1 MLFNSWNFVAL
12 LAATAVVYF
21 AFGHLAPKR
30 IATAVQIS
38 VLIIASFIF
47 YGAGDPRLIVLL
59 AGSAGGNVLAS
70 SMLLRSTDPI
80 RRRQITRVAVAG
92 NLLLLG
98 FFKYAALLVGSIL
111 PSQLDGNVV
120 PFLKGIPLPIGISFY
135 TFQGI
140 SLIVDL
146 YRSDEVTTQTLRENL
161 AAGYTNFAA
170 RITLYIAFFPQLV
183 AGPIVA
189 AHDFVDQIGLKRLR
203 DVNVDFAVRSLVVG
217 AFLKMVIADNIKEET
232 AFLLAGD
239 FTGVSKLELTML
251 TIGYSAQIFADFAGY
266 SLLAIGLAAMLGYEL
281 PINFNYPYISA
292 SITEF
297 WRRWHI
303 SLSSWLRNYLYI
315 TLGGNRLS
323 VGRTYFNL
331 FIVMTLG
338 GLWHGASWNFAVWGF
353 AHGVIL
359 AVERFVSGGS
369 PSAPRNL
376 IARLARVAATFTTVT
391 ALWLLFALENFGVTM
406 EFVRQFIRGP
416 LGSPGSIP
424 PQLLFSVPLFSL
436 PVFLY
441 HLHGAGLGLD
451 SLRRGLA
458 GHVTIPRLNI
468 FRPALVGVLLFLV
481 ITNAGTPGEFIY
493 FQF

>member
-12 LAATAVVYF
+12 LAVTTIVYF
-21 AFGHLAPKR
+21 AFAQFVPKR
-30 IATAVQIS
+30 IATPFQIG
-38 VLIIASFIF
+38 VLITASFIF

-59 AGSAGGNVLAS
+59 AGSTMGNVVAS
-70 SMLLRSTDPI
+70 GMLLRSDDPVL
-80 RRRQITRVAVAG
+80 RRRITRFAVVG
-92 NLLLLG
+92 NLLLLA
-98 FFKYAALLVGSIL
+98 FFKYAALFIGSLL
-111 PSQLDGNVV
+111 PAQLDGNVI

-146 YRSDEVTTQTLRENL
+146 YRSDDVTTVTLRENL
-161 AAGYTNFAA
+161 EAGFANFAA

-189 AHDFVDQIGLKRLR
+189 AHDFVDQIGLKRWR
-203 DVNVDFAVRSLVVG
+203 DVNVDLAVRSLVVG

-239 FTGVSKLELTML
+239 FTGVSKLELVLL
-251 TIGYSAQIFADFAGY
+251 TLGYSAQIFADFAGY
-266 SLLAIGLAAMLGYEL
+266 SLLAIGLAAMLGYQL

-303 SLSSWLRNYLYI
+303 SLSTWLRDYLYI
-315 TLGGNRLS
+315 TLGGNRRG

-331 FIVMTLG
+331 FMVMTLG

-353 AHGVIL
+353 AHGIIL
-359 AVERFVSGGS
+359 AIERFVSGGS
-369 PSAPRNL
+369 PQAPRN
-376 IARLARVAATFTTVT
+376 IITRLARIGATFTTVT
-391 ALWLLFALENFGVTM
+391 ALWLLFALPNFGVTI
-406 EFVRQFIRGP
+406 EFARQFIRGP
-416 LGSPGSIP
+416 VGSPGSVP

-441 HLHGAGLGLD
+441 HLHGAGFGFD
-451 SLRRGLA
+451 SVRRSLA
-458 GHVTIPRLNI
+458 GRISFPQLNL

-481 ITNAGTPGEFIY
+481 VTNAGTPGEFIY